1 MVLCSSLLFL
11 KSKLCVMSFFR
22 VSTRCF
28 FLEFQQ
34 ELDPLQCRRCWLS
47 RFWRPLR
54 VLLKVGSHN
63 SHVFLPVLTSFTFFH
78 ECPSHTSSAQ
88 GNITNFIF
96 SRVFDVLY
104 EFCSW
109 LAFTTFI
116 SPAFPSKSSW
126 RPLQIL
132 LKVNIDNL
140 PFCCLSFYKFNMFL
154 MASTGSA
161 QGRHSQLSFLLP
173 VRLISSWRPL
183 RVLLTVGSHNF
194 LVSCLSIT
202 SFRPIIPKDTNT

>member
-1 MVLCSSLLFL
+1 MFSCLSSLA
-11 KSKLCVMSFFR
+11 SPFFMNALL
-22 VSTRCF
+22 T
-28 FLEFQQ
+28 
-34 ELDPLQCRRCWLS
+34 
-47 RFWRPLR
+47 R
-54 VLLKVGSHN
+54 VLLKVT
-63 SHVFLPVLTSFTFFH
+63 LPTLT
-78 ECPSHTSSAQ
+78 
-88 GNITNFIF
+88 F

-140 PFCCLSFYKFNMFL
+140 PFCCLSFYKFYMFF
-154 MASTGSA
+154 MASTSSA
-161 QGRHSQLSFLLP
+161 QGRRSQLSFLLP

-194 LVSCLSIT
+194 LVSCLSILV
-202 SFRPIIPKDTNT
+202 SKVFDALFEFWSRNSNLSPLRPFCPIIPKDPVTLSCCRFDIVHCST

>member
-11 KSKLCVMSFFR
+11 NSKLCVMSFFR

-63 SHVFLPVLTSFTFFH
+63 SHVFLPVLTSFTFFMNALLTRV
-78 ECPSHTSSAQ
+78 PLKVTLPT
-88 GNITNFIF
+88 ITF

-126 RPLQIL
+126 RPLRIL
-132 LKVNIDNL
+132 LKVDIDNL
-140 PFCCLSFYKFNMFL
+140 PFCCLSFYKFYMFF
-154 MASTGSA
+154 MASTS
-161 QGRHSQLSFLLP
+161 LP
-173 VRLISSWRPL
+173 KEGI
-183 RVLLTVGSHNF
+183 HNF
-194 LVSCLSIT
+194 HFSCLSV
-202 SFRPIIPKDTNT
+202 S